1 VTAALDAIARE
12 LGPLDVVILNA
23 GVNLLRPFTFTPFDD
38 WWRVFEVNLQA
49 PLMLAHI
56 ALQGMRERKRGALVF
71 ISSRAG
77 ALSLAG
83 WSAYN
88 VSKTALN
95 RAVACLQRDLDLE
108 FNNASG
114 IHMYSIHPGGVKS
127 SMTLGALHPDVEIM
141 QPGFS
146 TGMKNMYDNF
156 VDTPELSA
164 WTCVYLAT
172 GRAAALRGRYIDVG
186 DDIEDLV
193 CQSDVIRKENLYD
206 LTVGTLGGEV

>member
-1 VTAALDAIARE
+1 
-12 LGPLDVVILNA
+12 A
-23 GVNLLRPFTFTPFDD
+23 GVNLFRPFTFTPFDD

-49 PLMLAHI
+49 PLMLAHM
-56 ALQGMRERKRGALVF
+56 ALQGMRERRHGALVF

-77 ALSLAG
+77 VVTLAG
-83 WSAYN
+83 SSAYTA
-88 VSKTALN
+88 SKTALN

-108 FNNASG
+108 FNNDSG
-114 IHMYSIHPGGVKS
+114 IHMYSLHPGGVRS

-146 TGMKNMYDNF
+146 IRVKNTFDNF
-156 VDTPELSA
+156 VDTPDLCA

-193 CQSDVIRKENLYD
+193 CQSEVIQKENLYD
-206 LTVGTLGGEV
+206 LTVGTLSGAM